1 MWPFD
6 HGVILTLYLGTLAL
20 HAVFVGYVVIGS
32 AYALVRPHDP
42 VAATVRDRLPFM
54 LGCGITAGVGP
65 LLFIQLLHQRR
76 FYTANLLLGPRWF
89 AVVPAL
95 VVGFYAL
102 YLAKASERFRRA
114 ALAVALL
121 CFVFV
126 AWSWSELHEL
136 MQADAGWAAFYAAG
150 DRVFTAATVA
160 PRFVIAVGAMA
171 TLFAVVAAW
180 ATDAPGRSRV
190 AWVAAAGRVVSVVG
204 AVWLWRAG
212 FSVSGP
218 AVAWFGILVAASVVD
233 TAAWLVA
240 TRRATDRVLAV
251 ATAGGAAALIAAAV
265 VREAPRIGSIES
277 HAQAEVSGGALAFFV
292 ALVLGIAAIAWVVR
306 QVRA

>member
-102 YLAKASERFRRA
+102 YLAKASERLGRA

-171 TLFAVVAAW
+171 ALFAVVAAW
-180 ATDAPGRSRV
+180 AADASGRSRV
-190 AWVAAAGRVVSVVG
+190 AWVAAAGRVVSVLG

-233 TAAWLVA
+233 TVAWLVA

-265 VREAPRIGSIES
+265 VREAPRLGLIES
-277 HAQAEVSGGALAFFV
+277 HPQAEFSGGAVTFFV
-292 ALVLGIAAIAWVVR
+292 ALVLAIAAIAWVAR